1 MVIYYYILLMM
12 IYDKSI
18 LEHTLEVIEEYS
30 RYRIQFRISILEN
43 HRITWSGND

>member
-18 LEHTLEVIEEYS
+18 LEHTLEVRTLMRKWLGVLKYHI
-30 RYRIQFRISILEN
+30 N
-43 HRITWSGND
+43 HL